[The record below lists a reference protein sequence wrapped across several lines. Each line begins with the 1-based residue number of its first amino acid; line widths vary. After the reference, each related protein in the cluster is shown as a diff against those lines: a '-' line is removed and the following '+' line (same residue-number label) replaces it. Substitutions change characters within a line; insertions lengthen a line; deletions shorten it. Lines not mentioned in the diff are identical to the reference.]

1 MSVKIQP
8 TGDHALTVTFGDAI
22 DESINKQVLSFFHF
36 LQQQNIE
43 GVKDF
48 IPAYSSLTV
57 VYDIVTIRQHH
68 GIPAFEYMHNQIEN
82 GLKNSNVEAEE
93 SARLLHIP
101 VCYDVSLGID
111 LQEIA
116 LQKNITIEEIIEL
129 HSASTYRVYMIGF
142 LPGFAYMG
150 RVDKKITVPRKKIPR
165 KNVDAG
171 SVGIADFQTGIYPLN
186 SPGGWNIIGQT
197 PVLLF
202 NKNYKEPCILQPGDK
217 VKFEPIGLEEFE
229 DLKS

>member
-93 SARLLHIP
+93 STKLLHIP

-150 RVDKKITVPRKKIPR
+150 G
-165 KNVDAG
+165 VDARIQTARREQPRSNVPKG
-171 SVGIADFQTGIYPLN
+171 SVGIAGAQTGIYPLE
-186 SPGGWNIIGQT
+186 SPGGWQIIGRT
-197 PVLLF
+197 DDEMFLRYADPPSRLR
-202 NKNYKEPCILQPGDK
+202 PGDR
-217 VKFEPIGLEEFE
+217 VRFVAI
-229 DLKS
+229 